1 MRFAVIPFTKS
12 RKWNNCKK
20 QLFVVHFKC
29 QLWNKKALKPTAKQ
43 SEGLLGKKREQLK
56 NAIQLCEL
64 WADENSANRKWLEK
78 KTLRGYNGC
87 LKMQSLAI
95 TKKGS
100 SWEHSLGFC
109 VVCFHRKN
117 GGWSSFKTEKK
128 LKRTLKNP
136 SGHARLHF
144 SALSFIFIRWRL
156 SRF

>member
-1 MRFAVIPFTKS
+1 MMRFAVIRFTKS

-43 SEGLLGKKREQLK
+43 SEGLPRKKKRTAQKCNSIMWTLSRWK
-56 NAIQLCEL
+56 LCEPKM
-64 WADENSANRKWLEK
+64 ARK

-100 SWEHSLGFC
+100 SWAQWAVRAFVLFVS
-109 VVCFHRKN
+109 
-117 GGWSSFKTEKK
+117 TEKMGVEVHSK
-128 LKRTLKNP
+128 LKKTQTNVEKSEWTR
-136 SGHARLHF
+136 AF
-144 SALSFIFIRWRL
+144 AFFCCIFVRWRL
-156 SRF
+156 LWF

>member
-1 MRFAVIPFTKS
+1 MWTLS
-12 RKWNNCKK
+12 RWK
-20 QLFVVHFKC
+20 
-29 QLWNKKALKPTAKQ
+29 
-43 SEGLLGKKREQLK
+43 
-56 NAIQLCEL
+56 LCEPKM
-64 WADENSANRKWLEK
+64 ARK

-144 SALSFIFIRWRL
+144 SALSVIFIRWRL
-156 SRF
+156 WVHFPDFKQNYFSIKPFTRYLCVKLVPNKTSIFHGRQVKGQKGFTIIIIS

>member
-1 MRFAVIPFTKS
+1 MQSFLSQNQGSGIIAKS
-12 RKWNNCKK
+12 NC
-20 QLFVVHFKC
+20 LLVHFKC
-29 QLWNKKALKPTAKQ
+29 QLWNKKALK
-43 SEGLLGKKREQLK
+43 LGTKLREKKRTAQKCNSIMWTLSRWK
-56 NAIQLCEL
+56 LCEPKM
-64 WADENSANRKWLEK
+64 ARK

-144 SALSFIFIRWRL
+144 SALSVIFIRWRIWVH
-156 SRF
+156 FPDF